1 MTKYQEHFPM
11 TVEDAVNYTKDFNIF
26 PRESNLKGEEIGD
39 GNINYIFRV
48 RNLDSG
54 ASVVLKQADKF
65 LRSSGRPLDLGR
77 SKIEAEI
84 LKIEES
90 LAPAFVPKIYKYDE
104 IMCVIVMEDI
114 SQYKNLRR
122 ELLQGKIFKNFPD
135 EISSFL
141 VDTLLPT
148 TDLVLD
154 RGTKKDRVKEFINKE
169 LCDISEC
176 LVFTEPYVND
186 KNRNV
191 VIPENLDFVKKY
203 LYEDMDL
210 RGEVAELKNNF
221 MNNAQ
226 ALIHGDLHSGSIFI
240 NENGMKVI
248 DPEFSFYGPMGYDIG
263 NVIGNLFF
271 SLINRKYLMEPGEK
285 KEKFISWLESAI
297 EDIFN
302 MFISKFNKK
311 YDEIVKDPMYTNE
324 KFKKW
329 YLDRVLSD
337 SVGSAGLEI
346 IRRVVGD
353 SKVMEI
359 TTIDDIEKRVQ
370 VERELIKIGIR
381 FIKNRNLIKK
391 EMAIYFSK
399 KNQGDDSNEK

>member
-1 MTKYQEHFPM
+1 MNKYQEHFRM
-11 TVEDAVNYTKDFNIF
+11 SVDDAITYTKDFGIF
-26 PRESNLKGEEIGD
+26 PESAKLRGEEIGD

-48 RNLDSG
+48 IEDETG
-54 ASVVLKQADKF
+54 KSVVLKQADKF
-65 LRSSGRPLDLGR
+65 LRSSGRPLDLDR
-77 SKIEAEI
+77 NRIEAEI
-84 LKIEES
+84 LKLEGEC
-90 LAPAFVPKIYKYDE
+90 APEFVPKVYRYDD

-114 SQYKNLRR
+114 SAYKNLRK
-122 ELLQGKIFKNFPD
+122 ELIAGKVFPKFAD

-154 RGTKKDRVKEFINKE
+154 RAEKKDRVRAFVNKE

-186 KNRNV
+186 RDRNI
-191 VIPENLDFVKKY
+191 VIPENMEYVKKH
-203 LYEDMDL
+203 LYGDIEL
-210 RGEVAELKNNF
+210 RAEAAKLKNNF

-240 NENGMKVI
+240 NEDGMKVI

-271 SLINRKYLMEPGEK
+271 SLVNRKHLMEAGEK
-285 KEKFISWLESAI
+285 KELFMGWLSQTI
-297 EDIFN
+297 RDIFD
-302 MFISKFNKK
+302 MFVVKFHKK
-311 YDEIVKDPMYTNE
+311 YKEIVKDPMYTNE
-324 KFKKW
+324 EFEDW
-329 YLDRVLSD
+329 YLGQILAD

-353 SKVMEI
+353 SKVMEVTSI
-359 TTIDDIEKRVQ
+359 EDTEKRVA
-370 VERELIKIGIR
+370 VERELIEIGIR
-381 FIKNRNLIKK
+381 FIKNRYEIKVGK
-391 EMAIYFSK
+391 
-399 KNQGDDSNEK
+399 DLV

>member
-1 MTKYQEHFPM
+1 MEKYQEHFRM
-11 TVEDAVNYTKDFNIF
+11 SIEDAINYTKDFGIF
-26 PRESNLKGEEIGD
+26 PKEAELRGEEIGD

-48 RNLDSG
+48 IEDKTG
-54 ASVVLKQADKF
+54 KSVVLKQADKF
-65 LRSSGRPLDLGR
+65 LRSSGRPLDLDR
-77 SKIEAEI
+77 NRIEAEI
-84 LKIEES
+84 LKLEGEY
-90 LAPAFVPKIYKYDE
+90 APEFVPKVYRYDD

-114 SQYKNLRR
+114 SAYKNLRK
-122 ELLQGKIFKNFPD
+122 ELMAGKIFKNFAD

-154 RGTKKDRVKEFINKE
+154 RGEKKDRVQAFINKE

-186 KNRNV
+186 RNRNI
-191 VIPENLDFVKKY
+191 VIPENEEFVKKY
-203 LYEDMDL
+203 LYDDL
-210 RGEVAELKNNF
+210 DLHVEAAKLKNNF

-240 NENGMKVI
+240 NQNGMKVI

-271 SLINRKYLMEPGEK
+271 SLVNRKYLMENG
-285 KEKFISWLESAI
+285 KEKDEFMNWLSLTI
-297 EDIFN
+297 QNIFD
-302 MFISKFNKK
+302 MFVTKFHKK
-311 YDEIVKDPMYTNE
+311 YRELVKDPLYVNE
-324 KFKKW
+324 KFENW
-329 YLDRVLSD
+329 YLEQILAD

-353 SKVMEI
+353 SKVMEVTSI
-359 TTIDDIEKRVQ
+359 EDTEKRVA
-370 VERELIKIGIR
+370 VERELINIGIR
-381 FIKNRNLIKK
+381 FIKNRYEIKSGK
-391 EMAIYFSK
+391 ELF
-399 KNQGDDSNEK
+399 

>member
-1 MTKYQEHFPM
+1 MNKYQEHFRM
-11 TVEDAVNYTKDFNIF
+11 SVDDAITYTKDFGIF
-26 PRESNLKGEEIGD
+26 PESAKLRGEEIGD

-48 RNLDSG
+48 IEDETG
-54 ASVVLKQADKF
+54 KSVVLKQADKF
-65 LRSSGRPLDLGR
+65 LRSSGRPLDLDR
-77 SKIEAEI
+77 NRIEAEI
-84 LKIEES
+84 LKLEGEC
-90 LAPAFVPKIYKYDE
+90 APEFVPKVYRYDD

-114 SQYKNLRR
+114 SAYKNLRK
-122 ELLQGKIFKNFPD
+122 ELIAGKVFPKFAD

-154 RGTKKDRVKEFINKE
+154 RAEKKDRVRAFVNKE

-186 KNRNV
+186 RDRNI
-191 VIPENLDFVKKY
+191 VIPENMEYVKKH
-203 LYEDMDL
+203 LYDDIEL
-210 RGEVAELKNNF
+210 RAEAAKLKNNF

-240 NENGMKVI
+240 NEDGMKVI

-271 SLINRKYLMEPGEK
+271 SLVNRKHLMEAGEK
-285 KEKFISWLESAI
+285 KELFMGWLSQTI
-297 EDIFN
+297 RDIFD
-302 MFISKFNKK
+302 MFVVKFHKK
-311 YDEIVKDPMYTNE
+311 YKEIVKDPMYTNE
-324 KFKKW
+324 EFEDW
-329 YLDRVLSD
+329 YLGQVLAD

-353 SKVMEI
+353 SKVMEVTSI
-359 TTIDDIEKRVQ
+359 EDTEKRVA
-370 VERELIKIGIR
+370 VERELIEIGIR
-381 FIKNRNLIKK
+381 FIKNRYGIKVGK
-391 EMAIYFSK
+391 
-399 KNQGDDSNEK
+399 DLV

>member
-1 MTKYQEHFPM
+1 MNKYQEHFRM
-11 TVEDAVNYTKDFNIF
+11 SVDDAITYTKDFGIF
-26 PRESNLKGEEIGD
+26 PESAKLRGEEIGD

-48 RNLDSG
+48 IEDETG
-54 ASVVLKQADKF
+54 KSVVLKQADKF
-65 LRSSGRPLDLGR
+65 LRSSGRPLDLDR
-77 SKIEAEI
+77 NRIEAEI
-84 LKIEES
+84 LKLEGEC
-90 LAPAFVPKIYKYDE
+90 APEFVPKVYRYDD

-114 SQYKNLRR
+114 SAYKNLRK
-122 ELLQGKIFKNFPD
+122 ELMAGKIFPKFAD

-154 RGTKKDRVKEFINKE
+154 RAEKKDRVRAFVNKE

-186 KNRNV
+186 RDRNI
-191 VIPENLDFVKKY
+191 VIPENMEYVKKH
-203 LYEDMDL
+203 LYDDVKL
-210 RGEVAELKNNF
+210 RAEAAKLKNNF

-240 NENGMKVI
+240 NEDGMKVI

-271 SLINRKYLMEPGEK
+271 SLSNRRHLMEEGEK
-285 KEKFISWLESAI
+285 KEEFIKWLSQTI
-297 EDIFN
+297 RDIFD
-302 MFISKFNKK
+302 MFVIKFHKK
-311 YDEIVKDPMYTNE
+311 YKEIVKDPMYTNE
-324 KFKKW
+324 EFENW
-329 YLDRVLSD
+329 YLGQVLAD

-353 SKVMEI
+353 SKVMEVTSI
-359 TTIDDIEKRVQ
+359 EDIEKRVA
-370 VERELIKIGIR
+370 VERELIEIGIR
-381 FIKNRNLIKK
+381 FIKNRYEIKVGK
-391 EMAIYFSK
+391 
-399 KNQGDDSNEK
+399 DLV

>member
-1 MTKYQEHFPM
+1 MNKYQEHFRM
-11 TVEDAVNYTKDFNIF
+11 SVDDAITYTKDFGIF
-26 PRESNLKGEEIGD
+26 PESAKLRGEEIGD

-48 RNLDSG
+48 IEDETG
-54 ASVVLKQADKF
+54 KSVVLKQADKF
-65 LRSSGRPLDLGR
+65 LRSSGRPLDLDR
-77 SKIEAEI
+77 NRIEAEI
-84 LKIEES
+84 LKLEGEC
-90 LAPAFVPKIYKYDE
+90 APEFVPKVYRYDD

-114 SQYKNLRR
+114 SAYKNLRK
-122 ELLQGKIFKNFPD
+122 ELIAGKVFPKFAD

-154 RGTKKDRVKEFINKE
+154 RAEKKDRVRAFVNKE

-186 KNRNV
+186 RDRNI
-191 VIPENLDFVKKY
+191 VIPENMEYVKKH
-203 LYEDMDL
+203 LYDDIEL
-210 RGEVAELKNNF
+210 RVEAAKLKNNF

-240 NENGMKVI
+240 NEDGMKVI

-271 SLINRKYLMEPGEK
+271 SLVNRKHLMEAGEK
-285 KEKFISWLESAI
+285 KELFMGWLSQTI
-297 EDIFN
+297 RDIFD
-302 MFISKFNKK
+302 MFVVKFHKK
-311 YDEIVKDPMYTNE
+311 YKEIVKDPMYTNE
-324 KFKKW
+324 EFEDW
-329 YLDRVLSD
+329 YLGQVLAD

-353 SKVMEI
+353 SKVMEVTSI
-359 TTIDDIEKRVQ
+359 EDTEKRVA
-370 VERELIKIGIR
+370 VERELIEIGIR
-381 FIKNRNLIKK
+381 FIKNRYGIKVGK
-391 EMAIYFSK
+391 
-399 KNQGDDSNEK
+399 DLV